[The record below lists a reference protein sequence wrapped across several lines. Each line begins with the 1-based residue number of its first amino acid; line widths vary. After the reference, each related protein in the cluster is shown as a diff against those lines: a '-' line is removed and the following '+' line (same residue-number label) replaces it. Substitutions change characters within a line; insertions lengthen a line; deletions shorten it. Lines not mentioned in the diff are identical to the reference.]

1 MQEIDELKLMYEVP
15 RLHLSNYFD
24 NIRTEIDISYAK
36 KELNESDT
44 NLKFEINKNWTQLI
58 DKVNKFEFDCLRLKI
73 TNDFNIDFKQ
83 QIDEKFKLIPI
94 TNNTDY
100 MISYIKFLIEK
111 TIFNNKTIM
120 YLNREQMIS
129 YSPLFFKTIDA
140 STSAGRLVIITNE
153 YLGSNLVEYLK
164 NNQFYSN
171 NKIKL
176 LENEVIKLKEL
187 HNIIED
193 NSSLIC
199 EMELNFTNLNK
210 IHFNYNGLKNINVS
224 YMFDSFKYLTCIY
237 LGHNNLTEIDDF
249 SFSGLKNL
257 TLIELSWNQLN
268 RLDKNVFKDLSNL
281 KQLFLHANQLENLD
295 KDIFKDLKSL
305 NFLSLFS
312 NKLTVIDANIF
323 CGLLCLSRVEMH
335 LNQFKSKKL
344 QLKLEPN
351 IRFVSFRNNFKNNIN
366 SIIKPV

>member
-1 MQEIDELKLMYEVP
+1 MP
-15 RLHLSNYFD
+15 
-24 NIRTEIDISYAK
+24 A
-36 KELNESDT
+36 
-44 NLKFEINKNWTQLI
+44 
-58 DKVNKFEFDCLRLKI
+58 
-73 TNDFNIDFKQ
+73 
-83 QIDEKFKLIPI
+83 I
-94 TNNTDY
+94 TNNTDYY

-129 YSPLFFKTIDA
+129 YSSLLFKNIDA

-164 NNQFYSN
+164 NNQFYSD

-187 HNIIED
+187 HNLIED
-193 NSSLIC
+193 SSSLIC
-199 EMELNFTNLNK
+199 EIELNFRNLNK
-210 IHFNYNGLKNINVS
+210 IHFNYSGLKNINGS

-237 LGHNNLTEIDDF
+237 LGHNNLTEIDNF

-257 TLIELSWNQLN
+257 TLIELSWNQLH

-295 KDIFKDLKSL
+295 KDLFKDLKSL

-312 NKLTVIDANIF
+312 NKLTFIDANIF
-323 CGLLCLSRVEMH
+323 SGLLCLSRVEMH

-344 QLKLEPN
+344 YLKLEPN
-351 IRFVSFRNNFKNNIN
+351 IRFVSFRNIFKNDIN

>member
-1 MQEIDELKLMYEVP
+1 MQEIDELKLMFEVP
-15 RLHLSNYFD
+15 RLHLSKFFD

-44 NLKFEINKNWTQLI
+44 NLKLEINKNWTQLI
-58 DKVNKFEFDCLRLKI
+58 DRVNKFEADCFKLKK
-73 TNDFNIDFKQ
+73 TNDFNMDFKQ
-83 QIDEKFKLIPI
+83 KIDEKFKLLLPI
-94 TNNTDY
+94 NNTDHI
-100 MISYIKFLIEK
+100 ISYIKFLIEK

-120 YLNREQMIS
+120 YLNREQMNNNKNIDVN
-129 YSPLFFKTIDA
+129 TI
-140 STSAGRLVIITNE
+140 AGRVVIVTNE

-164 NNQFYSN
+164 NNQLYSIN

-187 HNIIED
+187 HNLIED
-193 NSSLIC
+193 SSSLIC
-199 EMELNFTNLNK
+199 EIELNFSNINK
-210 IHFNYNGLKNINVS
+210 IHFNYNGLKNINGS
-224 YMFDSFKYLTCIY
+224 YMFDSFKHLTCIY

-249 SFSGLKNL
+249 SFSSLKNL
-257 TLIELSWNQLN
+257 TLIELSWNQLI

-281 KQLFLHANQLENLD
+281 KQLFLHGNKLENLD

-305 NFLSLFS
+305 NFISLFS
-312 NKLTVIDANIF
+312 NKLTFIDANIF
-323 CGLLCLSRVEMH
+323 SDLFYLSRVEMH

-344 QLKLEPN
+344 KLKLETN
-351 IRFVSFRNNFKNNIN
+351 IRFISFRNSFKNNIN